1 MCIQRI
7 LDVSHVSFVLLL
19 MFLSITETLHSNGNL
34 PSLSSARSYCCSD
47 QSCLGEAAPEGL
59 KTVPREMHDWY
70 SKSMQ
75 KLQARNPPP
84 RQSDV
89 AMSFPV
95 MHSSSQHFPEM
106 FETKDFEWFFA
117 MPLFLCCAVLSGVG
131 RTFIDPCPKLKAWLR
146 VSPLCKILDCHLRS
160 W

>member
-1 MCIQRI
+1 MCIQSV
-7 LDVSHVSFVLLL
+7 LDVSNVSFVLMLV
-19 MFLSITETLHSNGNL
+19 FSSITETLHSNENL
-34 PSLSSARSYCCSD
+34 PSLSPARYYSCTD
-47 QSCLGEAAPEGL
+47 QNCLGEAAPEGL
-59 KTVPREMHDWY
+59 TSSTWDAWLVIIAKAC
-70 SKSMQ
+70 KSCRQ
-75 KLQARNPPP
+75 EIHPP

-89 AMSFPV
+89 AISFPV

-106 FETKDFEWFFA
+106 FETTDFVCFSA

-131 RTFIDPCPKLKAWLR
+131 RIDLCPKLKAWLR